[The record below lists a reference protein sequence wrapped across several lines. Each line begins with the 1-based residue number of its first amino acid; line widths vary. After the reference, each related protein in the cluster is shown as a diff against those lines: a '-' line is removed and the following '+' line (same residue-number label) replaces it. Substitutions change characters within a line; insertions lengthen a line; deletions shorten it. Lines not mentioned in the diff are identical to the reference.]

1 MFVMNPV
8 SGGIDKDETILR
20 IHWLAQREKFD
31 FKFRNTTGINDDEAL
46 LHEMNWYQP
55 DRVVACGGDGTV
67 LLVARNL
74 VNSGIPIGI
83 LPLGSAN
90 GLATELAIPD
100 LLPEALELAVKGEI
114 TRAIDLLRFNDK
126 YLGIH
131 LGDIGVNALIVKNY
145 AESGDRRL
153 MGYAKHLF
161 RALQESSLMHY
172 TIKTPEGVYKK
183 EGYMLAFANAR
194 KLGAGIY
201 LSLIGSM
208 SDGLFEIWNLKEMQ
222 LEELINL
229 GLTKFELFLDEEMY
243 ADVISC
249 REAEI
254 IINRKVDFQIDG
266 EYIGKVDHLTI
277 SMVESAVKIIVPGG
291 ENEEEETS
299 FT

>member
-1 MFVMNPV
+1 MEKILFVMNPV
-8 SGGIDKDETILR
+8 SGGIDKDETVLR
-20 IHWLAQREKFD
+20 IHWLAVREKFD
-31 FKFRNTTGINDDEAL
+31 FKFRYTTGENDDEVL
-46 LHEMNWYQP
+46 RNEINWYRP

-74 VNSGIPIGI
+74 INDDIPIGI

-100 LLPEALELAVKGEI
+100 TLPEAVELAVNG
-114 TRAIDLLRFNDK
+114 RNSRPIDLLRFNQK

-145 AESGDRRL
+145 AKSGDRR
-153 MGYAKHLF
+153 MVGYAKHLF
-161 RALQESSLMHY
+161 RAFQESKLMRY
-172 TIKTPEGVYKK
+172 TIKTPEGVYQK

-194 KLGAGIY
+194 KFGTGIY
-201 LSLIGSM
+201 LSLNGSM
-208 SDGLFEIWNLKEMQ
+208 SDGLFEICNFQEIE

-243 ADVISC
+243 SDVISC
-249 REAEI
+249 NEAEI
-254 IINRKVDFQIDG
+254 YIDRKADFQIDG

-277 SMVESAVKIIVPGG
+277 SMIESAVKIIVPGG
-291 ENEEEETS
+291 EDEE
-299 FT
+299 